1 MFHTDPFALLTDLER
16 QFDRAQQSAASRNG
30 WLPAAD
36 VIAGEQEIKVIMD
49 APGVLR
55 DDLSIE
61 VRDGTLTVSGE
72 RRPVDVTG
80 SSAQRIERGWGRWSR
95 SMRLRDGLD
104 ADAITANLTDGVLT
118 VTIPVAEQAK
128 PRRIEIGT
136 GEAGAGD
143 TAALT
148 SSTA

>member
-1 MFHTDPFALLTDLER
+1 MLHTDPFSLLSDLER
-16 QFDRAQQSAASRNG
+16 QFDRAHQAAASRNG

-36 VIAGEQEIKVIMD
+36 VIAGEHEVRVLMD
-49 APGVLR
+49 APGVQR

-61 VRDGTLTVSGE
+61 IHDGTLTVSGE

-104 ADAITANLTDGVLT
+104 ADGIAATLDDGVLT

-136 GEAGAGD
+136 SQASE
-143 TAALT
+143 LT
-148 SSTA
+148 TST

>member
-1 MFHTDPFALLTDLER
+1 MFHTDPFALLSDLER
-16 QFDRAQQSAASRNG
+16 QFDRSQQAAASRNG

-36 VIAGEQEIKVIMD
+36 VIAGEHEIKVLMD
-49 APGVLR
+49 APGVQR

-61 VRDGTLTVSGE
+61 VHDGTLTVAGE

-104 ADAITANLTDGVLT
+104 ADGITATLVDGVLT

-128 PRRIEIGT
+128 PKRIEIGT
-136 GEAGAGD
+136 GERSSEL
-143 TAALT
+143 AAAT
-148 SSTA
+148 